1 MDRTIRREIVAVAHL
16 ETRDHREA
24 LICVP
29 TFGHITGSRPEEL
42 LIDGRYLIAPMV
54 KPATKPHLIKV
65 TSPRPVVGRDG

>member
-1 MDRTIRREIVAVAHL
+1 
-16 ETRDHREA
+16 
-24 LICVP
+24 VP